1 MAIRD
6 DIDES
11 DDFYTG
17 EDKTLTFTIY
27 QSDGATPQNITGW
40 ALSYTWKRQ
49 LSDADS
55 AAVLTKTT
63 GGGIVLTTPT
73 DGVCTV
79 TIADTDTDALT
90 ARTYRHELKRTDA
103 GSETVLTTGTVV
115 LQQAVHRA

>member
-6 DIDES
+6 DIDDS

-27 QSDGATPQNITGW
+27 QADGVTAQNITGW
-40 ALSYTWKRQ
+40 SLSYTWKRNMG
-49 LSDADS
+49 DADS
-55 AAVLTKTT
+55 AAVLVKTT
-63 GGGIVLTTPT
+63 SAGIALTTPAS
-73 DGVCTV
+73 GICTV
-79 TIADTDTDALT
+79 TVADTDTDAMT
-90 ARTYRHELKRTDA
+90 AHTYWHELKRTDA